1 MKAKDIIKYLTKH
14 KADFNEVFEDEDWV
28 VISIEWGDWK
38 HSHARLDYLMKEI
51 GFGLDFETM
60 TKTNGSDCYS
70 SEHYFKMVG

>member
-1 MKAKDIIKYLTKH
+1 MQI
-14 KADFNEVFEDEDWV
+14 FSEVCEDEGWV
-28 VISIEWGDWK
+28 VVSVEWGDWK

-60 TKTNGSDCYS
+60 TETDGSDCYS